1 MGSAWRRH
9 PRGVA
14 MRAVPVELG
23 CPPVLAM
30 VRVPRAH
37 EVSNVADACRAIDIK
52 GSLDETKRSFREL
65 GIPLVRS
72 EQSR

>member
-1 MGSAWRRH
+1 
-9 PRGVA
+9 
-14 MRAVPVELG
+14 
-23 CPPVLAM
+23 M

-52 GSLDETKRSFREL
+52 GSLGETKRSFREL